1 MAKVVDKIVDVM
13 TPVGESVFCKINGIV
28 DDYMG
33 QNKYTITMTLGE
45 KEAKALQKQLVKIW
59 EQSETFKSRN
69 EDEKETD
76 RPKIPIT
83 KSKEYGYQLKAS
95 TKTEFIDKNGNTKQ
109 NVVSLVD
116 GHKKPLDAKTQIWKG
131 SKVALWIGAKPYE
144 TPTMYGVSL
153 KLKGIQVIE
162 LVNGGSGG
170 AFGGSASDDVQ
181 SFGTSSMAEA
191 FDTPVEDTDSDA
203 IPF

>member
-1 MAKVVDKIVDVM
+1 MAKVNDKIVDVM

-33 QNKYTITMTLGE
+33 QNKYTITVKLDE
-45 KEAKALQKQLVKIW
+45 KDAKTLQKQLVKIW
-59 EQSETFKSRN
+59 EDSETFKARN

-95 TKTEFIDKNGNTKQ
+95 TKTEFTDKNGNIKQ

-116 GHKKPLDAKTQIWKG
+116 GNKKPLDAKTQIWKG
-131 SKVALWIGAKPYE
+131 SKVALWLGVKPYE
-144 TPTMYGVSL
+144 TPSMYGVSL
-153 KLKGIQVIE
+153 KLKGIQVID
-162 LVNGGSGG
+162 LINGGAGG

-181 SFGTSSMAEA
+181 TFDSSAMSET
-191 FDTPVEDTDSDA
+191 FDTSDK